1 MLLTTTSDLQG
12 TAQAVGH
19 GVALSCQWCDG
30 KPPTA
35 WRFCAWTG
43 KSGQCPIS
51 RLDSGGSCN
60 GSAATHTSGSMLH
73 RTMWLKCATATLYL
87 LITRR
92 LSILTLVLLQLV
104 LVVRMHFVVGSHRTV
119 CLLIDSSFGILVWL
133 LFGNYNLFRV
143 LLMLTVIL
151 RMEIGTLLE
160 CWSISIV
167 FHFVIALSSLGRLI
181 TLLIWTLS
189 SGRIVYAV
197 FVLLI
202 SFVFI
207 GNVISFLMLTW
218 LSQVRT
224 FVRWF
229 VIVHLNN
236 TSLVGRCLLS

>member
-1 MLLTTTSDLQG
+1 MILIILLAFSLSVMSICWSSTLISVLIEITKMI
-12 TAQAVGH
+12 
-19 GVALSCQWCDG
+19 VALLSHCSLNIRVF
-30 KPPTA
+30 P
-35 WRFCAWTG
+35 
-43 KSGQCPIS
+43 
-51 RLDSGGSCN
+51 
-60 GSAATHTSGSMLH
+60 GSMLN

-218 LSQVRT
+218 LSQVGT

>member
-1 MLLTTTSDLQG
+1 MILIILLAFSLSVMSICRSSTLISVLIEITKMI
-12 TAQAVGH
+12 
-19 GVALSCQWCDG
+19 VALLSHRSLNIWVF
-30 KPPTA
+30 P
-35 WRFCAWTG
+35 
-43 KSGQCPIS
+43 
-51 RLDSGGSCN
+51 
-60 GSAATHTSGSMLH
+60 GSMLH

-218 LSQVRT
+218 LSQVGT